1 MTALYDVAAIG
12 NAIVDVIAQ
21 CDDAFLER
29 EGLVKGSM
37 ALIDPARAASLYDV
51 MAAGIEASG
60 GSAANTAAGVASFG
74 GKVAYIGKV
83 ADDQL
88 GAVFRHDMKAIGCD
102 FTTPSL
108 AEGPATAQCL
118 INVTADAQ
126 RTMSTYLGACVELS
140 PADVDPAIIEAAQF
154 SYLEGYLFDPPEARR
169 AFAKAAALSHGA
181 GRKISMTL
189 SDGFMVDRH
198 RGALLG
204 FIETQCDIVF
214 ANADEVCSLFETTDF
229 DAAVKALAGRCEI
242 AAITRSEKGSV
253 IASGGAL
260 HEISAYPVEKVVDT
274 TGAGDQYAAGFLYG
288 LSQGRPLPVCGQL
301 GSLAAAEVIDHYGPR
316 PQVSLRELA
325 QKNGL

>member
-1 MTALYDVAAIG
+1 MTALYDVAGIG

-21 CDDAFLER
+21 CDDAFLAK
-29 EGLVKGSM
+29 EGLTKGAM
-37 ALIDPARAASLYDV
+37 ALIDPARAATLYDV

-60 GSAANTAAGVASFG
+60 GSVANTMAGIASFG
-74 GKVAYIGKV
+74 GKAAYIGKV

-88 GAVFRHDMKAIGCD
+88 GRVFRHDMKAIGCV

-108 AEGPATAQCL
+108 AEGPATAQSL
-118 INVTADAQ
+118 INVTPDAQ

-140 PADVDPAIIEAAQF
+140 SADVDAEIIEAAQI

-169 AFAKAAALSHGA
+169 AFAKAAALAHGS
-181 GRKISMTL
+181 GRKIAMTL
-189 SDGFMVDRH
+189 SDSFMVDRH
-198 RGALLG
+198 RGALLP

-214 ANADEVCSLFETTDF
+214 ANDAEVCSLFETTDF
-229 DAAVKALAGRCEI
+229 DAAVKALAERCEI
-242 AAITRSEKGSV
+242 AAVTRGEKGSIV
-253 IASGGAL
+253 VAGGQL

-288 LSQGRPLPVCGQL
+288 LTQGRPLPICGQL

-316 PQVSLRELA
+316 PQVNLRELA
-325 QKNGL
+325 AKNGL

>member
-37 ALIDPARAASLYDV
+37 ALIDVARASSLYDV
-51 MAAGIEASG
+51 MAAGLEASG
-60 GSAANTAAGVASFG
+60 GSAGNTVAGVASFG
-74 GKVAYIGKV
+74 GKAAFIGKV

-88 GAVFRHDMKAIGCD
+88 GRVFTHDMRAIGATFD
-102 FTTPSL
+102 TPPL
-108 AEGPATAQCL
+108 AQGPATAQSL
-118 INVTADAQ
+118 INVTSDAQ
-126 RTMSTYLGACVELS
+126 RTMSTYLGACVELTS
-140 PADVDPAIIEAAQF
+140 ADVDPAIIEAAQYA
-154 SYLEGYLFDPPEARR
+154 YLEGYLFDPLEARK

-181 GRKISMTL
+181 GRKIAITL
-189 SDGFMVDRH
+189 SDSFVVERH
-198 RGALLG
+198 RDALLG

-214 ANADEVCSLFETTDF
+214 ANASEVCALFQTTDF
-229 DAAVKALAGRCEI
+229 DAAVQALAGKVEI
-242 AAITRSEKGSV
+242 AAVTRSEHGSV

-288 LSQGRPLPVCGQL
+288 LSQGRALPVCGQL
-301 GSLAAAEVIDHYGPR
+301 GSLAAAEVIAHYGPR
-316 PQVSLRELA
+316 PQVSLRDLA
-325 QKNGL
+325 AQNGL

>member
-51 MAAGIEASG
+51 MASGIEASG
-60 GSAANTAAGVASFG
+60 GSAGNTVAGVASFG
-74 GKVAYIGKV
+74 GKAAFIGKV

-88 GAVFRHDMKAIGCD
+88 GRVFTHDMRAIGATFD
-102 FTTPSL
+102 TPPL
-108 AEGPATAQCL
+108 AQGPATAQSL

-126 RTMSTYLGACVELS
+126 RTMSTYLGACVELN

-154 SYLEGYLFDPPEARR
+154 SYLEGYLFDPPEARK

-189 SDGFMVDRH
+189 SDSFMVDRH

-229 DAAVKALAGRCEI
+229 DAAVQALGSRVEI

-253 IASGGAL
+253 IGSGGAL

-316 PQVSLRELA
+316 PQVKLRELA
-325 QKNGL
+325 AKNGL